1 MRKVIPAL
9 LGPGGFLKQF
19 NDVLSDRYPGVALG
33 QGADGKLTIE
43 TPKKSASLSS
53 KPTPRSGRRRTRGQ
67 MLLSRTRKNAAQ
79 GIKD

>member
-1 MRKVIPAL
+1 MYKVMPAL
-9 LGPGGFLKQF
+9 LGPGGFLKKF
-19 NDVLSDRYPGVALG
+19 NDVLSEKYPGVALG

-43 TPKKSASLSS
+43 TPKKSSLSS